1 MEEYM
6 NKKSFAVALL
16 ATTCLSSLAFA
27 QIKIAT
33 NGPLTGDLASYGEQM
48 KRGAELAVKHIND
61 QGGLLGQKV
70 QLLLGDD
77 RCDPKE
83 AVAVANKMKQEKVV
97 FVAGHFCSG
106 SSIPAS
112 EVYAEEG
119 ILQITPASTNP
130 KFTERGLKNVFRV
143 CGRDD
148 QQGSFAGKWIA
159 KNFKG
164 KKVVIADDK
173 TAYGKGLADEMEKAF
188 KAAGGSVTARET
200 VNPGEKDY
208 TAFVT
213 KLKSLSPDAFYYGGY
228 HPELGLIVR
237 QMDAQGLKKVQVVSG
252 DAVVSKEFWTTAGE
266 TAEGVL
272 VSFDPDQRRNP
283 DAAKVVADFKAA
295 GYDPEGY
302 TLNTYATIQL
312 WAQAVKAVGSADP
325 KKVEDHL
332 RKNTYKTVVGE
343 VAFDAKG
350 DNSKTDGYNFWE
362 YSKKYAP
369 NFYQDV
375 GTDPKPSK

>member
-1 MEEYM
+1 M
-6 NKKSFAVALL
+6 KKLSLSVALL
-16 ATTCLSSLAFA
+16 ASGFIASSAFA

-33 NGPLTGDLASYGEQM
+33 NGPITGDLASYGEQM
-48 KRGAELAVKHIND
+48 KRGAEQAVKDINAA
-61 QGGLLGQKV
+61 GGLLGQKIE
-70 QLLLGDD
+70 LLIGDD

-130 KFTERGLKNVFRV
+130 KFTERGLTNVLRV

-148 QQGSFAGKWIA
+148 QQGSVAGKWVA
-159 KNFKG
+159 KHFKG
-164 KKVVIADDK
+164 KNIVIVDDK
-173 TAYGKGLADEMEKAF
+173 TAYGKGLADEMEKALN
-188 KAAGGSVTARET
+188 AAGVKAVAHET
-200 VNPGEKDY
+200 INPGEKDY

-213 KLKSLSPDAFYYGGY
+213 KLKSMKPDAMYFGGY

-252 DAVVSKEFWTTAGE
+252 DAVVSTEFWTTAGD

-272 VSFDPDQRRNP
+272 VTFDPDQRKNP
-283 DAAKVVADFKAA
+283 KAAKVVEAFKKD

-312 WAQAVKAVGSADP
+312 WADAVKAIKSTDP
-325 KKVEDHL
+325 KKVAEYLH
-332 RKNTYKTVVGE
+332 KNTSKTIIGDI
-343 VAFDAKG
+343 AFDAKG
-350 DNSKTDGYNFWE
+350 DNSKSGGYNFWK
-362 YSKKYAP
+362 YSAKFAP
-369 NFYQDV
+369 TFYSDI
-375 GTDPKPSK
+375 GADPKPAK

>member
-1 MEEYM
+1 M
-6 NKKSFAVALL
+6 KKLTLGTALIATSIL
-16 ATTCLSSLAFA
+16 ATSAMA

-48 KRGAELAVKHIND
+48 KRGAEKAVADINAA
-61 QGGLLGQKV
+61 GGLLGQKV
-70 QLLLGDD
+70 ELLLGDD

-130 KFTERGLKNVFRV
+130 KFTERGLTNVFRV

-148 QQGSFAGKWIA
+148 QQGTVAGKWVA
-159 KNFKG
+159 KHFKG
-164 KKVVIADDK
+164 KNVVIVDDK

-188 KAAGGSVTARET
+188 TAAGGKPVAHDTI
-200 VNPGEKDY
+200 NPGEKDY
-208 TAFVT
+208 SAFVT
-213 KLKSLSPDAFYYGGY
+213 KLKSLKPAALYFGGY
-228 HPELGLIVR
+228 HPELGLIAR
-237 QMDAQGLKKVQVVSG
+237 QMADQGLNKVQIISG
-252 DAVVSKEFWTTAGE
+252 DAVVSKEYWTTAGAA
-266 TAEGVL
+266 AEGTL
-272 VSFDPDQRRNP
+272 VTFDPDQRRNP
-283 DAAKVVADFKAA
+283 KAAKVVADFKKA

-302 TLNTYATIQL
+302 TLNTYATIQV
-312 WAQAVKAVGSADP
+312 WAEAVKAAKTTEP
-325 KKVEDHL
+325 KAVTEQI
-332 RKNTYKTVVGE
+332 RKTTFKTILGD

-350 DNSKTDGYNFWE
+350 DNAKSGDRK
-362 YSKKYAP
+362 S
-369 NFYQDV
+369 V
-375 GTDPKPSK
+375 V